1 MLTGLED
8 FLVVFFCVAGSLLF
22 VWILQWK
29 WPSALRR
36 EHNDIIGWHVT
47 VLGTTYA
54 VIIGFML
61 YAVWTTYEAAEV
73 NADYEAN
80 CLVNVYRLANGLP
93 KGQKESVQ
101 ALAREYVNTVI
112 DQEWP
117 AMMRNETKF
126 AGHELLEKLTKTLME
141 TKTETTAEQNNLN
154 LLLTEVMSMTLYR
167 RLRELESGSRLP
179 NILWVVMIL
188 GAGITSLSSCLFG
201 TQNLRFHVVQVI
213 SVTLLISLALIA
225 VGDIDRPFQGV
236 VHVKATGFE
245 RARQTLFE
253 AHP

>member
-1 MLTGLED
+1 
-8 FLVVFFCVAGSLLF
+8 
-22 VWILQWK
+22 
-29 WPSALRR
+29 
-36 EHNDIIGWHVT
+36 
-47 VLGTTYA
+47 
-54 VIIGFML
+54 
-61 YAVWTTYEAAEV
+61 
-73 NADYEAN
+73 
-80 CLVNVYRLANGLP
+80 
-93 KGQKESVQ
+93 
-101 ALAREYVNTVI
+101 
-112 DQEWP
+112 
-117 AMMRNETKF
+117 
-126 AGHELLEKLTKTLME
+126 
-141 TKTETTAEQNNLN
+141 
-154 LLLTEVMSMTLYR
+154 LLLTEVMSMTRYR

-201 TQNLRFHVVQVI
+201 TQNLRLHVVQVI